1 MVSNSEIFPN
11 TLRNWTTRYP
21 KVCQIL
27 LYPSCSTNHPS
38 ICPMS
43 QRCKPPLQSGKKR
56 SRMPSWPNFFSN
68 QKKQH
73 STETTHR
80 YQTIAIFKRELP
92 FPNHHFGYPAVRFR
106 ENNLLIVFHVRS
118 CFFFFFPGA
127 GGPSGWSTKSTC
139 WKMHAS
145 TEWGSSIESVSR
157 MAVSGYLPCIVC
169 KRNIEN
175 YPVKIVKY
183 FKDLE
188 MDEYFIF
195 LKPYI

>member
-27 LYPSCSTNHPS
+27 LYPSCSKNHPS

-118 CFFFFFPGA
+118 CFFFFS
-127 GGPSGWSTKSTC
+127 GGGRTLRVEYQEHMLEDARFNGVGKLNRVRIANGGFRVP
-139 WKMHAS
+139 
-145 TEWGSSIESVSR
+145 
-157 MAVSGYLPCIVC
+157 
-169 KRNIEN
+169 
-175 YPVKIVKY
+175 PVHCV
-183 FKDLE
+183 
-188 MDEYFIF
+188 
-195 LKPYI
+195 